1 MLLQA
6 DVRFDRGG
14 EEMAEASVIT
24 DEMRAAIGKESEPL
38 TVEVDKTTVR
48 IFARAV
54 GYADLIYYD
63 EEYAKSK
70 GYRSLPVPMGF
81 LGNPGNPIFR
91 PDKPP
96 RPGYIMPFESPY
108 KRILNGGTDLEY
120 YEPICAGDVLTST
133 SKIADILERSGS
145 MGPMLFII
153 GETTYKNQEGRVVA
167 KFRGTLVQY

>member
-1 MLLQA
+1 
-6 DVRFDRGG
+6 
-14 EEMAEASVIT
+14 MAEASVIT
-24 DEMRAAIGKESEPL
+24 DEMRAAIGQESEPV
-38 TVEVDKTTVR
+38 TIEVDKTSVR
-48 IFARAV
+48 MLARAV
-54 GYADLIYYD
+54 GYTDLIYYD

-70 GYRSLPVPMGF
+70 GYRS

-108 KRILNGGTDLEY
+108 KRILNGGTDMEH

-133 SKIADILERSGS
+133 SKIADMSERTGS
-145 MGPMLFII
+145 IGPMLLIT

-167 KFRGTLVQY
+167 VFRGTLVQY